1 MKVGGAAALIYADEK
16 CKEEGKIS
24 SPVYRQTPLS
34 WGKRGML
41 SGFCEECESAATVAG
56 GGPELL
62 FDAQQLVVLGE
73 LNTNSS
79 CSAYFR

>member
-1 MKVGGAAALIYADEK
+1 MMLENPSTVPGDSGG
-16 CKEEGKIS
+16 
-24 SPVYRQTPLS
+24 
-34 WGKRGML
+34 M

-79 CSAYFR
+79 CSAYFC